1 MISRKNTYR
10 LFCRLKSM
18 PIVSSFRQRIRK
30 RQLIRNAN
38 RRAQKAFDPSNDRLT
53 ETERRRRQR
62 LIADVTASA
71 RAYGF
76 SFNEYM
82 LFSLSEK
89 SEEEKRSFVSDW
101 EHAAICE
108 RLNQGRNLYLFDHK
122 AFTFSAFRPFYHR
135 DVRFVPRSEND
146 GAIREFAR
154 QHGTFVIKPAVS
166 AGGSGM
172 QIVDGSDEA
181 ALKAAIEKARKTPH
195 GVILEERIVQHPA
208 MARLHSASV
217 NTVRIATVRIDDAEI
232 EFFPPA
238 LRVGRDGSAVD
249 NAGAGGIICVADLQ
263 TGVVTCARDERGNG
277 YITHPNTGEPLVG
290 FQIPRWE
297 EALQLVRELAQVV
310 PTNRYTGWD
319 LALTES
325 GWVLVEANARGQF
338 IWQYASQ
345 TGSREQVE
353 RIFEKIKQSH

>member
-1 MISRKNTYR
+1 
-10 LFCRLKSM
+10 
-18 PIVSSFRQRIRK
+18 
-30 RQLIRNAN
+30 
-38 RRAQKAFDPSNDRLT
+38 
-53 ETERRRRQR
+53 
-62 LIADVTASA
+62 
-71 RAYGF
+71 
-76 SFNEYM
+76 
-82 LFSLSEK
+82 
-89 SEEEKRSFVSDW
+89 
-101 EHAAICE
+101 
-108 RLNQGRNLYLFDHK
+108 
-122 AFTFSAFRPFYHR
+122 
-135 DVRFVPRSEND
+135 
-146 GAIREFAR
+146 
-154 QHGTFVIKPAVS
+154 
-166 AGGSGM
+166 M